1 MRTLRIFGVWL
12 VVACFAL
19 SAWGTET
26 WSYHSPSPTGNS
38 IRDAW
43 SPDGGT
49 TVYFVGDGGLIL
61 KKVGTTYTTMESGTT
76 APLKGIHGTSA
87 TDIWAVGGSSLGE
100 TPQERSVILH
110 FDGNVWSSRGLL
122 TLNNPPVLSST
133 YDVYDVFAA
142 DASHVWVV
150 GWNSQP
156 WRWTGTTWAMENV
169 NIALPNYQWGNLASI
184 FGFSSSDV
192 YAVGSWGTVL
202 HFDGSQWS
210 AQRQFETE
218 DAPSSGSITFN
229 LLQSVWGPNANY
241 VFASGNSGQVY
252 QLDRT
257 MQNPNWVKIN
267 AGGFI
272 FTAYSLSRMA
282 GSSQNDVWFAGSG
295 GVLRHWSGPG
305 TPEGLEV
312 HDTTPALARE
322 ALLRKTDGTY
332 LLGGERGTIE
342 SLNPAAPTPV
352 PLNIPSN
359 TAYNLKYAG
368 WTGKL
373 WLVPEYSDAATGVFT
388 WNGGRMT
395 KRPIPGLVAGQVT
408 AFAAF
413 AKNDMWIATTDV
425 TNHSLKRWNGSSWQ
439 DWMPP
444 GYYSNQPPEV
454 SGVAKTSSGSY
465 VLLNGRYWASGGGT
479 TGGNPCFVG
488 EQNLDCLVSTL
499 TENYFFYDLATDDTG
514 KVYAVGAKV
523 IEEPPASRSWKVS
536 GGRVVVGQN
545 GAWSTPADLG
555 IDELRAVATGGG
567 YVVAVGEN
575 RTAFYSTNG
584 TAWLP
589 IQGITRR
596 PPPDDVNPA
605 ETFVD
610 VVHAGNG
617 VFYAIGKTSSHW
629 TDGGKS
635 FIWRIANGSGTL
647 LGGGYTSVL
656 SGLATDPTQGVTFAV
671 GSTGSVLSNMHGF
684 REQSSSITPIL
695 TLLLD

>member
-1 MRTLRIFGVWL
+1 MRTLRIVGVWL
-12 VVACFAL
+12 VAACFAL

-26 WSYHSPSPTGNS
+26 WSYLTPTPTGNS

-61 KKVGTTYTTMESGTT
+61 KKVGTTYTTMDSGTT

-87 TDIWAVGGSSLGE
+87 TDIWAVGGSSMGE

-110 FDGNVWSSRGLL
+110 FDGNAWSPRGLA
-122 TLNNPPVLSST
+122 TLYSPPVLEST
-133 YDVYDVFAA
+133 YDLYDVFAA

-156 WRWTGTTWAMENV
+156 WRWTGTTWEMENV
-169 NIALPNYQWGNLASI
+169 NVALPNYQWGNLTSI
-184 FGFSSSDV
+184 YGFSATDV

-202 HFDGSQWS
+202 HFDGSGWS

-218 DAPSSGSITFN
+218 GAPSSSNMTFN

-257 MQNPNWVKIN
+257 MQSPSWVQIN
-267 AGGFI
+267 RGGFL
-272 FTAYSLSRMA
+272 FDAYSLSRMA
-282 GSSQNDVWFAGSG
+282 GSSQNDVWFAGSS
-295 GVLRHWSGPG
+295 GVLRHWSGLG
-305 TPEGLEV
+305 TPEGLEN

-322 ALLRKTDGTY
+322 ALLRTADGTY

-352 PLNIPSN
+352 AFN
-359 TAYNLKYAG
+359 TPTKTSLNLKYAG
-368 WTGKL
+368 WTDKL
-373 WLVPEYSDAATGVFT
+373 WLVPEYSDAATGIFT
-388 WNGGRMT
+388 WNRGQMT

-413 AKNDMWIATTDV
+413 SKNDMWIASTSV
-425 TNHSLKRWNGSSWQ
+425 SNHSLKRWNGSSWQ

-444 GYYSNQPPEV
+444 GYYSNPI
-454 SGVAKTSSGSY
+454 SGVAKMSQGTY
-465 VLLNGRYWASGGGT
+465 VLLTGRNWASGSGTSGGGT
-479 TGGNPCFVG
+479 PCFVG
-488 EQNLDCLVSTL
+488 EQSLVCLESL
-499 TENYFFYDLATDDTG
+499 LAENSFFYDLAADDAG

-523 IEEPPASRSWKVS
+523 TEEPPASGYWKVA
-536 GGRVVVGQN
+536 GGRIAVGQN
-545 GAWSTPADLG
+545 GVWSTPAD
-555 IDELRAVATGGG
+555 ISQDELRAVATGGG

-584 TAWLP
+584 TTWLP
-589 IQGITRR
+589 VQGITRR
-596 PPPDDVNPA
+596 PPPDNVYPA

-617 VFYAIGKTSSHW
+617 VFYAIGNTSGHW
-629 TDGGKS
+629 TDGGKG
-635 FIWRIANGSGTL
+635 FIYRIENGSGTL

-656 SGLATDPTQGVTFAV
+656 AGLATDPTQGATFAV
-671 GSTGSVLSNMHGF
+671 GATGSVLTNMPGF
-684 REQSSSITPIL
+684 REKGSSITPIL
-695 TLLLD
+695 MLLLD